1 MKVIGKKGLHPCLV
15 LVFSG
20 FIVLPFCLLFS
31 LSSCSFCVCLTF
43 NFFFLS
49 WDLWFPLSNCDLFL
63 SCVSW
68 LL

>member
-43 NFFFLS
+43 NFFFFELG
-49 WDLWFPLSNCDLFL
+49 PLVPPLQL
-63 SCVSW
+63 
-68 LL
+68 